1 MLDFLVVTAHPDD
14 ESAIAGFLL
23 SAKKQGYKTGIIC
36 LTKGESGGFATKE
49 ERVLE
54 FEEATALLGFDW
66 VRILDFPDAGIEV
79 SSSAVETLI
88 PLFRETEAK
97 TIITLHPEDYH
108 PDHRAVAALVDR
120 AIFVAGLKKHST
132 DDTTWHPAQV
142 LSISL
147 DARRATRRA
156 DIVYDISDV
165 QEEWRAF
172 LKCYPSQKIAQFV
185 EIRARYYGLL
195 GGYPLAEGFFLNQP
209 LRLDG
214 PGTLIHK
221 AKRN

>member
-88 PLFRETEAK
+88 PLFRETEEDDH
-97 TIITLHPEDYH
+97 HPASGRLPPGPPGGGRLGRPGGLRSRFEEAF
-108 PDHRAVAALVDR
+108 HRRYDMASRPGVVDFSR
-120 AIFVAGLKKHST
+120 CPKSNEEGGYRIRHFRCTGGVAGV
-132 DDTTWHPAQV
+132 PEM
-142 LSISL
+142 LSISE
-147 DARRATRRA
+147 DRS
-156 DIVYDISDV
+156 I
-165 QEEWRAF
+165 
-172 LKCYPSQKIAQFV
+172 C
-185 EIRARYYGLL
+185 
-195 GGYPLAEGFFLNQP
+195 
-209 LRLDG
+209 
-214 PGTLIHK
+214 
-221 AKRN
+221 

>member
-49 ERVLE
+49 ERVRE

-79 SSSAVETLI
+79 STSAVETLI

-120 AIFVAGLKKHST
+120 VVFVAGLKKHST

-142 LSISL
+142 LSIAL

-156 DIVYDISDV
+156 D
-165 QEEWRAF
+165 
-172 LKCYPSQKIAQFV
+172 
-185 EIRARYYGLL
+185 
-195 GGYPLAEGFFLNQP
+195 
-209 LRLDG
+209 
-214 PGTLIHK
+214 
-221 AKRN
+221 